1 MTRRPRLA
9 PFLAVV
15 AILAASL
22 APGQSAPQ
30 DRWTATWA
38 ASLLASA
45 PRPPADSV
53 DRVLTVANRTLR
65 QIVRVSAG
73 GSRVRIRLSNQYGD
87 RPLVIGSAHVALRTS
102 GAAIDPATDR
112 PVTFNG
118 RSSVVIRAGA
128 ILVSDP
134 IALAVPQLSDLA
146 ISLVI
151 ADSARLSTRHALGL
165 QTNYLS
171 ALGDSAAAA
180 SFAPDTTLR
189 FWSFLAG
196 VDVVNPA
203 LTGLIVALGNSITD
217 GAASAAD
224 SNGRWPDVLARRLL
238 TSREPP
244 KAVVNAGISG
254 NRVLSFGT
262 GPSALERFDRDVL
275 MQPGVTHIVVLEGVN
290 DIGGGTNAANP
301 RNEMSAEEL
310 IAGHKQLID
319 RAHDRGLLIFGATL
333 TPIGGLRGITP
344 DHHAKR
350 DALNAWIRTSGAYDG
365 VIDFDKATR
374 DPADTTRFLPA
385 YDSGDHLHPSAAG
398 LKAMGEAVDLALFR
412 KARR

>member
-1 MTRRPRLA
+1 MTTMRVRLA
-9 PFLAVV
+9 IV
-15 AILAASL
+15 AMLAASL
-22 APGQSAPQ
+22 ASGQSAPQ
-30 DRWTATWA
+30 ERWTATWA

-53 DRVLTVANRTLR
+53 DRVMTIANRTLR
-65 QIVRVSAG
+65 QVVRVSAG

-128 ILVSDP
+128 VLVSDP
-134 IALAVPQLSDLA
+134 ITLVVPQLADLA
-146 ISLVI
+146 ITLFI

-171 ALGDSAAAA
+171 NGDSAASA

-196 VDVVNPA
+196 VDVLNPA
-203 LTGLIVALGNSITD
+203 LTGLIVTLGNSITD

-238 TSREPP
+238 TSKEPP

-254 NRVLSFGT
+254 NRVLSSGA

-290 DIGGGTNAANP
+290 DISGGTNAANP
-301 RNEMSAEEL
+301 RNEISAEEL

-319 RAHDRGLLIFGATL
+319 RAHERGLLIFGATL
-333 TPIGGLRGITP
+333 TPIGGMRNMTP
-344 DHHAKR
+344 ERLAKL

-365 VIDFDKATR
+365 VIEFNKATR

-385 YDSGDHLHPSAAG
+385 YDSGDHLHPSTAG
-398 LKAMGEAVDLALFR
+398 LKVMGEAVDLALFR